1 MGNQEETRKG
11 GKRKGQ
17 KNEDKDELPFFADIT
32 RSLRPCE
39 LEMVSHKAVTTFNVE
54 PWQ

>member
-11 GKRKGQ
+11 GKRKGE
-17 KNEDKDELPFFADIT
+17 NEDKDELPFFADTT